1 METSVIFVVDYFSFE
16 LNNRRFNNESGLND
30 LATAQFSQRVIP
42 DEVLEVDWE
51 DELIET
57 WLGGPEDKVKSVDR
71 LRLDLDLV
79 NAGLGYGAIND
90 LLLHGCSSAE

>member
-1 METSVIFVVDYFSFE
+1 METSVIFVVDYLSFE
-16 LNNRRFNNESGLND
+16 LNNGRFNDESGLND
-30 LATAQFSQRVIP
+30 LATAQLSQRIVP

-71 LRLDLDLV
+71 LRLNLDLV
-79 NAGLGYGAIND
+79 NAGLGNGVIND
-90 LLLHGCSSAE
+90 LLLHGCPSAE